1 MRRIV
6 KATDGKPPP
15 VTAGGDPRSIE
26 LPTVHGQTLASQS
39 LVRVGRCD
47 FLFVAT
53 VAKVTRMPA
62 TWCGPPS
69 HMARAS
75 RPESLQAP
83 LPIRAGPC
91 LPAWHHYAQ
100 SACVARPFL
109 ECMNAC
115 ANGECMSLDP
125 ECLQVVLTGRI
136 EALREAVTQVRR
148 S

>member
-1 MRRIV
+1 M
-6 KATDGKPPP
+6 
-15 VTAGGDPRSIE
+15 TAGGDPGSIG
-26 LPTVHGQTLASQS
+26 LPTVHGQTLAPQS
-39 LVRVGRCD
+39 LVRVGD

-53 VAKVTRMPA
+53 VANVSRMLATRCA
-62 TWCGPPS
+62 PPS